1 MGMSRIVPSSTLDQ
15 VEREKID
22 IDDGEEREEK
32 EKLNNNNNN
41 NNHIILDG
49 SSKVANELLN
59 GLMSETRDETDGV
72 SLECISSRKPSF
84 IVLPDTE

>member
-1 MGMSRIVPSSTLDQ
+1 MSRIVPSSTLDQ

-22 IDDGEEREEK
+22 IDDGEEREE
-32 EKLNNNNNN
+32 EENNN

-49 SSKVANELLN
+49 SSKVVNELLN
-59 GLMSETRDETDGV
+59 GLTNETRDKTDGV

>member
-1 MGMSRIVPSSTLDQ
+1 MSRIVTSSTLDQ
-15 VEREKID
+15 AERDKID
-22 IDDGEEREEK
+22 IDDGDEREEK
-32 EKLNNNNNN
+32 LNNN